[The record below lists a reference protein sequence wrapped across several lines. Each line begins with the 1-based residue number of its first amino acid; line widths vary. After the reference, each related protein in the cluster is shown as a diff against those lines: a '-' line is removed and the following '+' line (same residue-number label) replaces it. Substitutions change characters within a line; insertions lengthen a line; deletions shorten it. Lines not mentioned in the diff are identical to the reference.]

1 MKREAV
7 ESTTM
12 RSVGY
17 DAKSQVLEIEFQS
30 RAVYQYLDVPA
41 VVHEELWWAE
51 SKGQY
56 FNHEIRDCYE
66 SVRVDARRAGG
77 S

>member
-12 RSVGY
+12 RSMGY
-17 DAKSQVLEIEFQS
+17 DAKSKVLEIEFQS
-30 RAVYQYLDVPA
+30 RVVYQYLDVPA
-41 VVHEELWWAE
+41 AVHEELWLAE

-56 FNHEIRDCYE
+56 FNHEIRDCYAC
-66 SVRVDARRAGG
+66 VRVDSRRAAG